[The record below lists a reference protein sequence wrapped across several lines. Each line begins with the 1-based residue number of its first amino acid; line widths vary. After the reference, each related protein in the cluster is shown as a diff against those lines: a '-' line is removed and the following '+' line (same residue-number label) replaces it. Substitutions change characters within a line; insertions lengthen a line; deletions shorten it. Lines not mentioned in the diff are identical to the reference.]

1 MKIQE
6 LERGEEE
13 EVLYYHRM
21 VSSSMGLGTVLGT
34 SHTSYHVIPCG
45 PECFYDQPVSQA
57 GETEARE
64 LMRPSK
70 ITQLHI
76 LLVDFKPT
84 FF

>member
-6 LERGEEE
+6 LEIDRRGGGRTILASDVEF
-13 EVLYYHRM
+13 LHGAWHCAGYIAHIL
-21 VSSSMGLGTVLGT
+21 SCNSLWS
-34 SHTSYHVIPCG
+34 I
-45 PECFYDQPVSQA
+45 SQA

-76 LLVDFKPT
+76 LSVDFKPT